1 MGMYSDNRFDNELS
15 EDGNELSEDGNGLSE
30 DGNGLSE
37 DGNRLSED
45 SNGLSEE
52 EMARATEVIIPAP
65 DATPT
70 PGNQA
75 PGNQAPGNQASGN
88 QEAADVSQEDFPSA
102 ALLPDAGQR
111 MSLGRAMGVSAA
123 VGVAGV
129 CVASVLTKEDASLS
143 RAATPD
149 NEKSADD
156 IAANAGAGDDTE
168 RVEVPAAPHVTISY
182 EDTPMNSGMETCD
195 AGDIADAGANHV
207 GGAEAPDP
215 LFGGF
220 GSLCADI

>member
-15 EDGNELSEDGNGLSE
+15 EDGNGLSE
-30 DGNGLSE
+30 DGNGLT
-37 DGNRLSED
+37 
-45 SNGLSEE
+45 EE
-52 EMARATEVIIPAP
+52 EMARATEVIVPAP

-70 PGNQA
+70 PDNQA
-75 PGNQAPGNQASGN
+75 PGNQAPGN

-129 CVASVLTKEDASLS
+129 CVASVLSKEDASLS
-143 RAATPD
+143 RAATPE
-149 NEKSADD
+149 NEKSTDD
-156 IAANAGAGDDTE
+156 IAANAGVGDDTE

-207 GGAEAPDP
+207 GGAEATDP

-220 GSLCADI
+220 GSVCADI

>member
-15 EDGNELSEDGNGLSE
+15 EDGNG
-30 DGNGLSE
+30 
-37 DGNRLSED
+37 LSED

-52 EMARATEVIIPAP
+52 EMAWATEVIVPAP

-75 PGNQAPGNQASGN
+75 SGN
-88 QEAADVSQEDFPSA
+88 QEAVDVSQEDFPSA

-207 GGAEAPDP
+207 GGAETPDP

>member
-15 EDGNELSEDGNGLSE
+15 EDGN
-30 DGNGLSE
+30 
-37 DGNRLSED
+37 
-45 SNGLSEE
+45 GLSEE
-52 EMARATEVIIPAP
+52 EMARATEVIVPAP

-75 PGNQAPGNQASGN
+75 SGNQASGNQAPGN

>member
-15 EDGNELSEDGNGLSE
+15 EDGNG
-30 DGNGLSE
+30 
-37 DGNRLSED
+37 LSED

-52 EMARATEVIIPAP
+52 EMARATEVIVPAP

-70 PGNQA
+70 
-75 PGNQAPGNQASGN
+75 PGNQASGN

-207 GGAEAPDP
+207 GGAETPDP

>member
-1 MGMYSDNRFDNELS
+1 MGMYSDNRFYNELT
-15 EDGNELSEDGNGLSE
+15 EDGNGLSE
-30 DGNGLSE
+30 DGNGLTE
-37 DGNRLSED
+37 DG
-45 SNGLSEE
+45 NGLSEE
-52 EMARATEVIIPAP
+52 EMARATEVIVPAP

-75 PGNQAPGNQASGN
+75 SGNQASGNQASGNQAPGN

-156 IAANAGAGDDTE
+156 IAANAGAGDDME

>member
-1 MGMYSDNRFDNELS
+1 MGMYSDNRFDNELT
-15 EDGNELSEDGNGLSE
+15 EDG
-30 DGNGLSE
+30 
-37 DGNRLSED
+37 
-45 SNGLSEE
+45 NGLSEE
-52 EMARATEVIIPAP
+52 EMARATEVIVPAP

-75 PGNQAPGNQASGN
+75 PGNQEAGN

-156 IAANAGAGDDTE
+156 IAANAGVGDDTE

>member
-15 EDGNELSEDGNGLSE
+15 EDGN
-30 DGNGLSE
+30 
-37 DGNRLSED
+37 
-45 SNGLSEE
+45 GLSEE
-52 EMARATEVIIPAP
+52 EMARATEVIVPAP

-75 PGNQAPGNQASGN
+75 PGNQAPGNQ
-88 QEAADVSQEDFPSA
+88 EAVDVSQEDFPSA

-182 EDTPMNSGMETCD
+182 EDTPMNSSMETCD

-207 GGAEAPDP
+207 GGAETPDP

>member
-1 MGMYSDNRFDNELS
+1 MGMYSDNRFD
-15 EDGNELSEDGNGLSE
+15 NELSEDGNGLSE

-37 DGNRLSED
+37 DSNRLSED
-45 SNGLSEE
+45 GNGLSEE
-52 EMARATEVIIPAP
+52 EMARATEVIVPAP

-75 PGNQAPGNQASGN
+75 SGNQASGN

>member
-15 EDGNELSEDGNGLSE
+15 EDGNRLTEDGNGLSE

-37 DGNRLSED
+37 
-45 SNGLSEE
+45 E
-52 EMARATEVIIPAP
+52 EMARATEVIVPAP

-75 PGNQAPGNQASGN
+75 PGNQEAGN
-88 QEAADVSQEDFPSA
+88 QEAGNQEAVDVSQEDFPSA

-207 GGAEAPDP
+207 GGAEAPNP

>member
-15 EDGNELSEDGNGLSE
+15 EDGNGLSE
-30 DGNGLSE
+30 DGKGLSE
-37 DGNRLSED
+37 DG
-45 SNGLSEE
+45 NGLSEE
-52 EMARATEVIIPAP
+52 EMARATEVIVPAP

-75 PGNQAPGNQASGN
+75 SGNQASGNQAPGNQA
-88 QEAADVSQEDFPSA
+88 AADVSQEDFPSA
-102 ALLPDAGQR
+102 ALLPEAGQR

-143 RAATPD
+143 RAATPE

-207 GGAEAPDP
+207 GGAEAPDS

>member
-15 EDGNELSEDGNGLSE
+15 EDGN
-30 DGNGLSE
+30 
-37 DGNRLSED
+37 
-45 SNGLSEE
+45 GLSEE
-52 EMARATEVIIPAP
+52 EMARATEVIVPAP

-75 PGNQAPGNQASGN
+75 PGNQASGNQASGN
-88 QEAADVSQEDFPSA
+88 QALGNQVAADVSQEDFPSA

-143 RAATPD
+143 RAATPE

>member
-15 EDGNELSEDGNGLSE
+15 EDGNG
-30 DGNGLSE
+30 
-37 DGNRLSED
+37 LSED

-52 EMARATEVIIPAP
+52 EMARATEVIVPAP

-75 PGNQAPGNQASGN
+75 PGN

-111 MSLGRAMGVSAA
+111 MSLDRAMGVSAA

-207 GGAEAPDP
+207 GGAETPDP

>member
-1 MGMYSDNRFDNELS
+1 MGMYSDNRFDN
-15 EDGNELSEDGNGLSE
+15 GLSE
-30 DGNGLSE
+30 DG
-37 DGNRLSED
+37 
-45 SNGLSEE
+45 NGLSEE
-52 EMARATEVIIPAP
+52 EMARATEVIVPAP

-75 PGNQAPGNQASGN
+75 SGNQAPGN

-207 GGAEAPDP
+207 GGAETPDP

>member
-1 MGMYSDNRFDNELS
+1 MGMYSDNRFD
-15 EDGNELSEDGNGLSE
+15 NELSEDGNGLSE

-37 DGNRLSED
+37 
-45 SNGLSEE
+45 E
-52 EMARATEVIIPAP
+52 EMARATEVIVPAP

-75 PGNQAPGNQASGN
+75 SGNQAPGN

-207 GGAEAPDP
+207 GGAETPDP

>member
-15 EDGNELSEDGNGLSE
+15 EDGNGLT
-30 DGNGLSE
+30 
-37 DGNRLSED
+37 
-45 SNGLSEE
+45 EE
-52 EMARATEVIIPAP
+52 EMARATEVIVPAP

-75 PGNQAPGNQASGN
+75 PGNQAPGNQA
-88 QEAADVSQEDFPSA
+88 AADVSQEDFPSA

-143 RAATPD
+143 RAATPE

>member
-15 EDGNELSEDGNGLSE
+15 EDSNGLSE
-30 DGNGLSE
+30 DG
-37 DGNRLSED
+37 
-45 SNGLSEE
+45 NGLSEE
-52 EMARATEVIIPAP
+52 EMARATEVIVPAP

-75 PGNQAPGNQASGN
+75 SGNQAPGN

-207 GGAEAPDP
+207 GGAETPDP

>member
-1 MGMYSDNRFDNELS
+1 MGMYSDNRFN
-15 EDGNELSEDGNGLSE
+15 NELSEDGNGLSE

-37 DGNRLSED
+37 DGN
-45 SNGLSEE
+45 GLSEE
-52 EMARATEVIIPAP
+52 EMARATEVIVPAP

-75 PGNQAPGNQASGN
+75 SGNQAPGN

-207 GGAEAPDP
+207 GGAETPDP

>member
-15 EDGNELSEDGNGLSE
+15 EDGN
-30 DGNGLSE
+30 
-37 DGNRLSED
+37 
-45 SNGLSEE
+45 GLSEE
-52 EMARATEVIIPAP
+52 EMARATEVIVPAP
-65 DATPT
+65 DATPI
-70 PGNQA
+70 
-75 PGNQAPGNQASGN
+75 PGNQASGN
-88 QEAADVSQEDFPSA
+88 QAAGNQAAADVSQEDFPSA

-143 RAATPD
+143 RAATPE

>member
-1 MGMYSDNRFDNELS
+1 MGMYSDNRFDN
-15 EDGNELSEDGNGLSE
+15 GLSEDGNGLSE

-37 DGNRLSED
+37 DGN
-45 SNGLSEE
+45 GLSEE
-52 EMARATEVIIPAP
+52 EMARATEVIVPAP

-70 PGNQA
+70 SGNQA
-75 PGNQAPGNQASGN
+75 PGNQA
-88 QEAADVSQEDFPSA
+88 AADVSQEDFPSA

-143 RAATPD
+143 RAATPE

-156 IAANAGAGDDTE
+156 IAANAGASDDTE
-168 RVEVPAAPHVTISY
+168 RVEVPAAPHITISY
-182 EDTPMNSGMETCD
+182 EDTPMNSGMEICD
-195 AGDIADAGANHV
+195 AGDIADASANHV

>member
-1 MGMYSDNRFDNELS
+1 MGMYSDNRFYNELS
-15 EDGNELSEDGNGLSE
+15 EDG
-30 DGNGLSE
+30 
-37 DGNRLSED
+37 
-45 SNGLSEE
+45 NGLSEE
-52 EMARATEVIIPAP
+52 EMARATEVIVPAP

-75 PGNQAPGNQASGN
+75 SGNQAPGN

>member
-15 EDGNELSEDGNGLSE
+15 EDGN
-30 DGNGLSE
+30 
-37 DGNRLSED
+37 
-45 SNGLSEE
+45 GLSEE
-52 EMARATEVIIPAP
+52 EMARATEVIVPAP

-75 PGNQAPGNQASGN
+75 SGNQAPGN

-168 RVEVPAAPHVTISY
+168 LVEVPAAPHVTISY

-207 GGAEAPDP
+207 GGAETPDP

>member
-15 EDGNELSEDGNGLSE
+15 EDGN
-30 DGNGLSE
+30 
-37 DGNRLSED
+37 RLTED

-52 EMARATEVIIPAP
+52 EMARATEVIVPAP

-75 PGNQAPGNQASGN
+75 SGNQAPGN

-207 GGAEAPDP
+207 GGAETPDP

>member
-1 MGMYSDNRFDNELS
+1 MGMYSDNRFY
-15 EDGNELSEDGNGLSE
+15 NELSEDGNGLSE

-37 DGNRLSED
+37 
-45 SNGLSEE
+45 E
-52 EMARATEVIIPAP
+52 EMARATEVIVPAP

-75 PGNQAPGNQASGN
+75 PGNQAPGN

>member
-15 EDGNELSEDGNGLSE
+15 EDGNGLTEDG
-30 DGNGLSE
+30 
-37 DGNRLSED
+37 
-45 SNGLSEE
+45 NGLSEE
-52 EMARATEVIIPAP
+52 EMARATEVIVPSP

-75 PGNQAPGNQASGN
+75 PGNQAPGN

>member
-15 EDGNELSEDGNGLSE
+15 EDGNGLSE
-30 DGNGLSE
+30 DGNGLT
-37 DGNRLSED
+37 
-45 SNGLSEE
+45 EE
-52 EMARATEVIIPAP
+52 EMARATEVIVPAP

-75 PGNQAPGNQASGN
+75 PGNQAPGNQAPGNQAPGN

-129 CVASVLTKEDASLS
+129 CVASVLSKEDASLS
-143 RAATPD
+143 RAATPE
-149 NEKSADD
+149 NEKSTDD
-156 IAANAGAGDDTE
+156 IAANAGVGDDTE

-207 GGAEAPDP
+207 GGAEATDP

-220 GSLCADI
+220 GSVCADI

>member
-1 MGMYSDNRFDNELS
+1 MGMYSYNLLD
-15 EDGNELSEDGNGLSE
+15 NELSEDGNGLAE
-30 DGNGLSE
+30 DSNG
-37 DGNRLSED
+37 LSED

-52 EMARATEVIIPAP
+52 EMARATEVIVPAP

-75 PGNQAPGNQASGN
+75 SGNQAPGN

-207 GGAEAPDP
+207 GGAETPDP

>member
-1 MGMYSDNRFDNELS
+1 MGMYSDNRFY
-15 EDGNELSEDGNGLSE
+15 NELSEDGNGLSE

-37 DGNRLSED
+37 DGN
-45 SNGLSEE
+45 GLSEE
-52 EMARATEVIIPAP
+52 EMARATEVIVPAP

-75 PGNQAPGNQASGN
+75 SGNQAPGN

-207 GGAEAPDP
+207 GGAETPDP

>member
-15 EDGNELSEDGNGLSE
+15 EDGNGLSEDSNGLSE
-30 DGNGLSE
+30 DG
-37 DGNRLSED
+37 
-45 SNGLSEE
+45 NGLSEE
-52 EMARATEVIIPAP
+52 EMARATEVIVPAP

-75 PGNQAPGNQASGN
+75 SGNQAPGN

>member
-1 MGMYSDNRFDNELS
+1 MGMYSDNRFYNELS
-15 EDGNELSEDGNGLSE
+15 EDG
-30 DGNGLSE
+30 
-37 DGNRLSED
+37 
-45 SNGLSEE
+45 NGLSEE
-52 EMARATEVIIPAP
+52 EMARATEVIVPAP

-75 PGNQAPGNQASGN
+75 PGN

-207 GGAEAPDP
+207 GGAETPDP

>member
-1 MGMYSDNRFDNELS
+1 MGMYSDNRFNNELT
-15 EDGNELSEDGNGLSE
+15 
-30 DGNGLSE
+30 E
-37 DGNRLSED
+37 DGNR
-45 SNGLSEE
+45 LSEE
-52 EMARATEVIIPAP
+52 EMARATEVIVPAP

-75 PGNQAPGNQASGN
+75 SGNQAPGN

-111 MSLGRAMGVSAA
+111 MSLGHAIGVSAA

>member
-1 MGMYSDNRFDNELS
+1 MGMYSDNRFDNGLT
-15 EDGNELSEDGNGLSE
+15 EDGNGLSE

-37 DGNRLSED
+37 
-45 SNGLSEE
+45 E
-52 EMARATEVIIPAP
+52 EMARATEVIVPAP

-75 PGNQAPGNQASGN
+75 SGNQAPGN

>member
-15 EDGNELSEDGNGLSE
+15 EDGNRLTEDS
-30 DGNGLSE
+30 
-37 DGNRLSED
+37 NRLSED
-45 SNGLSEE
+45 GNGLSEE
-52 EMARATEVIIPAP
+52 EMARATEVIVPAP

-75 PGNQAPGNQASGN
+75 SGNQASGN
-88 QEAADVSQEDFPSA
+88 QEAVDVSQEDFPSA

-207 GGAEAPDP
+207 GGAETPDP

>member
-1 MGMYSDNRFDNELS
+1 MGMYSDNRFY
-15 EDGNELSEDGNGLSE
+15 NELSEDGNGLSE

-37 DGNRLSED
+37 
-45 SNGLSEE
+45 E
-52 EMARATEVIIPAP
+52 EMARATEVIVPAP

-75 PGNQAPGNQASGN
+75 SGNQAPGN

>member
-1 MGMYSDNRFDNELS
+1 MGMYSDNRFY
-15 EDGNELSEDGNGLSE
+15 NELSEDGNGLSE

-37 DGNRLSED
+37 
-45 SNGLSEE
+45 E
-52 EMARATEVIIPAP
+52 EMARATEVIVPAP

-75 PGNQAPGNQASGN
+75 SGNQAPGN

-123 VGVAGV
+123 VGVAGD

>member
-15 EDGNELSEDGNGLSE
+15 EDGNG
-30 DGNGLSE
+30 
-37 DGNRLSED
+37 LSED

-52 EMARATEVIIPAP
+52 EMARATEVIVPTP

-75 PGNQAPGNQASGN
+75 LGNQASGN

>member
-15 EDGNELSEDGNGLSE
+15 EDGN
-30 DGNGLSE
+30 
-37 DGNRLSED
+37 RLTED
-45 SNGLSEE
+45 SNRLSEE
-52 EMARATEVIIPAP
+52 EMARATEVIVPAP

-75 PGNQAPGNQASGN
+75 PGNQAPGNQV
-88 QEAADVSQEDFPSA
+88 AADVSQEDFPSA

-123 VGVAGV
+123 VGAAGV

-207 GGAEAPDP
+207 GGAETPDP

>member
-1 MGMYSDNRFDNELS
+1 MGMYSDNRFYNELS
-15 EDGNELSEDGNGLSE
+15 EDG
-30 DGNGLSE
+30 
-37 DGNRLSED
+37 
-45 SNGLSEE
+45 NGLSEE
-52 EMARATEVIIPAP
+52 EMARATEVIVPAP

-75 PGNQAPGNQASGN
+75 SGNQAPGNQES
-88 QEAADVSQEDFPSA
+88 ADVSQEDFPSA

-220 GSLCADI
+220 GSVCADI

>member
-15 EDGNELSEDGNGLSE
+15 EDGNGLSEDGNELSEDGNE
-30 DGNGLSE
+30 
-37 DGNRLSED
+37 
-45 SNGLSEE
+45 LSEE
-52 EMARATEVIIPAP
+52 EMARATEVIVPAP

-75 PGNQAPGNQASGN
+75 PGNQAPGN

-143 RAATPD
+143 RAATPE

>member
-1 MGMYSDNRFDNELS
+1 MGMYSDNRFD
-15 EDGNELSEDGNGLSE
+15 NELSEDGNGLSE

-37 DGNRLSED
+37 
-45 SNGLSEE
+45 E
-52 EMARATEVIIPAP
+52 EMARATEVIVPAP

-75 PGNQAPGNQASGN
+75 HGNQASGNQASGNQAPGNQV
-88 QEAADVSQEDFPSA
+88 AADVSQEDFPSA

-129 CVASVLTKEDASLS
+129 CVASVLSKEDASLS
-143 RAATPD
+143 RAATPE

-168 RVEVPAAPHVTISY
+168 RVEVLAAPHVTISY